1 MSISNVFNSAVS
13 NIKKGSDSSNAMI
26 DAAPEDQK
34 DFLKAQQQMQRE
46 AQVVQLITNMMKKLD
61 DMAQSVLQN
70 MK

>member
-1 MSISNVFNSAVS
+1 MSISNVFNSAVN
-13 NIKKGSDSSNAMI
+13 NIMKGSSSSEAMI
-26 DAAPEDQK
+26 AAAPEDQK